1 MAERLAPEQV
11 TVLATSRPERPR
23 GRKRRWGRRA
33 VALIVSTALIVAGS
47 VTTLHFLAIQRSAQE
62 IRATALVPT
71 DLAAN
76 VLVVLARPGQEL
88 PLAGTLA
95 ALDEAGATVS
105 VLSLTDGQA
114 QPPELS
120 VAGDRLGQVRADEL
134 QSSAE
139 LLGVDRVTTADYADG
154 SLLTA
159 DPTEVTST
167 IAAEIAEAAP
177 TVLLTV
183 SDASGTDTDSQAVAA
198 YSLAAAQAEDSG
210 VARIWTVTR
219 GDREASWNELLRAP
233 IGDGFPDAQVSI
245 RIDDHTA
252 IKGEVLTAHGT
263 QSPDLVRGTYPY
275 ADQIPAWAYFR
286 FWDREYFA
294 LAWGTPLD

>member
-11 TVLATSRPERPR
+11 TVLGTSRPERAR
-23 GRKRRWGRRA
+23 GHKRRWPRRLA
-33 VALIVSTALIVAGS
+33 ALFVSVALIVAVSGA
-47 VTTLHFLAIQRSAQE
+47 TLHFLAIQRSAQE

-105 VLSLTDGQA
+105 LLSLTNGAA

-120 VAGDRLGQVRADEL
+120 VADDRLGQVRADEL
-134 QSSAE
+134 QSSAN
-139 LLGVDRVTTADYADG
+139 LLGVDRVTTGDYVDG
-154 SLLTA
+154 SLLTV
-159 DPTEVTST
+159 DPNEVVAT
-167 IAAEIAEAAP
+167 IAAEIAEATP

-183 SDASGTDTDSQAVAA
+183 GDATGTDTDSQAVAA
-198 YSLAAAQAEDSG
+198 YSLAAAQAEDAG

-219 GDREASWNELLRAP
+219 GHREATWNEQLRAP
-233 IGDGFPDAQVSI
+233 IGNRFPEAQVSI

-252 IKGEVLTAHGT
+252 LKGEALSAHGT
-263 QSPDLVRGTYPY
+263 QSPDLVQGTYPY
-275 ADQIPAWAYFR
+275 ADRIPAWSYFR

-294 LAWGTPLD
+294 LAWGTPLE

>member
-23 GRKRRWGRRA
+23 GRKRRWGRRV
-33 VALIVSTALIVAGS
+33 VALIVSTALIVAVS
-47 VTTLHFLAIQRSAQE
+47 VATLHFLAIQRSAQE

-159 DPTEVTST
+159 DPERGH
-167 IAAEIAEAAP
+167 
-177 TVLLTV
+177 LH
-183 SDASGTDTDSQAVAA
+183 D
-198 YSLAAAQAEDSG
+198 
-210 VARIWTVTR
+210 RR
-219 GDREASWNELLRAP
+219 GDRRGCTDGDPHGQRRQRHRHGLAGRCGATRWRRRRPRTPESHASGP
-233 IGDGFPDAQVSI
+233 
-245 RIDDHTA
+245 
-252 IKGEVLTAHGT
+252 
-263 QSPDLVRGTYPY
+263 
-275 ADQIPAWAYFR
+275 
-286 FWDREYFA
+286 
-294 LAWGTPLD
+294 